1 MPVYFQLSIII
12 EQILDES
19 FDVTKNNNQVLL
31 KDNSLNVHDVIIQFT
46 DSAQISCLD
55 TMISFIFDGFI
66 I

>member
-1 MPVYFQLSIII
+1 M
-12 EQILDES
+12 DKS
-19 FDVTKNNNQVLL
+19 FDVTKNSNQVLL